1 MLVKHAHKS
10 SEDGRIAIRNV
21 RRDANEQ
28 LKKLLK
34 EHELGEDDERH
45 ALAEVQKLTDEH
57 IEEIN
62 AALKKKEEEIME
74 V

>member
-1 MLVKHAHKS
+1 MLVKHAHKQA
-10 SEDGRIAIRNV
+10 EEGRVAIRNI
-21 RRDANEQ
+21 RRDANDE

-45 ALAEVQKLTDEH
+45 ALAEVQKLTDQH

-62 AALKKKEEEIME
+62 EGLKKKEAEIME